1 MGMVTDIER
10 LGEDIISSY
19 DRRVKSL
26 KELSDEMHKMLDGFQ
41 KERMTDFNA
50 LMKEIQETQD
60 KRNKEVHH
68 LLQEFKAKM
77 KEVADEIARMSAE
90 WHKISETMHRR
101 RGGKGAKS
109 NGGSAKELKAFEDVG
124 RSRGKE
130 KRQS

>member
-10 LGEDIISSY
+10 LGEDIITSY

-26 KELSDEMHKMLDGFQ
+26 KELSDEIHKMLDGFQ
-41 KERMTDFNA
+41 KERITNFNA
-50 LMKEIQETQD
+50 LMKEIQETQG

-68 LLQEFKAKM
+68 LLQEFK
-77 KEVADEIARMSAE
+77 DEIARMSAN

-101 RGGKGAKS
+101 RGGKSAKS
-109 NGGSAKELKAFEDVG
+109 NGGSAKELKAFEDVV